1 MTAPEIRYGR
11 LNKKAILEI
20 LQSQEDWVTA
30 TFLSEIFHTTP
41 RTIRNHVARINR
53 EYSTEL
59 ITSSYKGY
67 RLNHEALKKADEE
80 MHKSPSSRPLF
91 IIRKLI
97 NSQNESDFYDL
108 ADELFISE
116 STLYND
122 LKQAR
127 EILAGFLLEIE
138 RTENNIF
145 IKGSERD
152 KRKLIY
158 YLLSIEN
165 DNNFVAFAEN
175 GLSLEIN
182 QQQDLRNS
190 VMQVFK
196 DHNFHLNDFGL
207 NNLLL
212 HVLVI
217 VDRIKKG
224 KQIAENIPQ
233 NKIEDSTFYQIANEL
248 KDLIEAQYGIHISSA
263 ELYYLTLIIASNSNP
278 QNYSLVNAE
287 NISDFIDDHF
297 IALTRKAVLKLEE
310 VYYLEPFDDTFIV
323 NFTIHI
329 DNMIQRARNKL
340 TMKNPLTINIK
351 TSYPLIYDMAVFLA
365 GDIGNSENITISED
379 EITFIAFYIGAYLE
393 KKKGKADMV
402 TCTFVYAQYH
412 NLHQIALTHLKETF
426 KHEIAFTRI
435 VSVNEVNKAEI
446 NSDIVIS
453 TVEFPLRTAAKS
465 IQINIFPTNQDI
477 ESIRKEVNTI
487 KQQRKQVAVVQNI
500 KRFIGK
506 ELFRREFY
514 AENEF
519 AMIKALSAEC
529 ERLGLCKD
537 TFVDEVIERENLSS
551 TSFSNF
557 VAVPHSLNHN
567 AVRSFMSVV
576 INAQGMQW
584 GENSVNI
591 IILIGIAKEDR
602 SIFRE
607 IFNDLIIIL
616 CEPLYVNQ
624 IIKCK
629 DYDSFIETIT
639 PMLAKQATERE

>member
-1 MTAPEIRYGR
+1 MTATEIKSSKI
-11 LNKKAILEI
+11 NKKAIIEI
-20 LQSQEDWVTA
+20 LQSQREWVTA
-30 TFLSEIFHTTP
+30 TFLSEIFDTTP
-41 RTIRNHVARINR
+41 RTIRNYVAKINR
-53 EYSTEL
+53 ENSPEL
-59 ITSSYKGY
+59 IVSSYKGY
-67 RLNHEALKKADEE
+67 KLNQEVMEKTRDDFL
-80 MHKSPSSRPLF
+80 KSPSSRSLF

-97 NSQNESDFYDL
+97 NSQNESNFYDL

-127 EILAGFLLEIE
+127 EILTDFSLEIE

-152 KRKLIY
+152 KRKFIY

-165 DNNFVAFAEN
+165 DNNFIAFAEN

-182 QQQDLRNS
+182 QQQDLRES
-190 VMQVFK
+190 IVKVFNQH
-196 DHNFHLNDFGL
+196 DFHLNDFGL
-207 NNLLL
+207 NNLLI

-217 VDRIKKG
+217 IDRIKKG
-224 KQIAENIPQ
+224 KQISEAIPQ
-233 NKIEDSTFYQIANEL
+233 NKIEDSIFYQTAREL
-248 KDLIEAQYGIHISSA
+248 KDLIEAQYAINISNA

-278 QNYSLVNAE
+278 QNYSLVTTD
-287 NISDFIDDHF
+287 NIGDFIDDYF
-297 IALTRKAVLKLEE
+297 ISLTRKAVKKLEE
-310 VYYLEPFDDTFIV
+310 VYYLEPFDNTFMV

-329 DNMIQRARNKL
+329 DNMIQRARNNL
-340 TMKNPLTINIK
+340 SMKNPLTINIK

-365 GDIGNSENITISED
+365 SEIGSFEKITISED

-393 KKKGKADMV
+393 KKKSKVDKI
-402 TCTFVYAQYH
+402 TCTFTYAQYH
-412 NLHQIALTHLKETF
+412 NLHQIALTHLKEEFKNEITF
-426 KHEIAFTRI
+426 SKI
-435 VSVNEVNKAEI
+435 VPVNEVNRSEI
-446 NSDIVIS
+446 KSDIVIS
-453 TVEFPLRTAAKS
+453 TVDFPLKTTAKT

-477 ESIRKEVNTI
+477 ELIHREINGI
-487 KQQRKQVAVVQNI
+487 KQQRKQTSVIQNI

-514 AENEF
+514 TKSEF
-519 AMIKALSAEC
+519 EMIRTLSAEC
-529 ERLGLCKD
+529 EKLGLCKS

-567 AVRSFMSVV
+567 ATRSFMSVV
-576 INAQGMQW
+576 INKQGMQW
-584 GENSVNI
+584 GENSVKV

-616 CEPLYVNQ
+616 CEPTYVNQ
-624 IIKCK
+624 IIKCN

-639 PMLAKQATERE
+639 PLLAKQAAERE